1 MFRRMKKFILTLIVL
16 ALVVPSVSFAIQ
28 KFQRTGEIEKDK
40 TGGYSETQ
48 RDHHARRKKQMKEKT
63 GAGYYNGEYHSKSK
77 NFQPDEWQ
85 FVEPSHGGSSSSKKK
100 TRR

>member
-1 MFRRMKKFILTLIVL
+1 MFRRMKKIIIILATL

-28 KFQRTGEIEKDK
+28 KFERTGEIEKDK

-48 RDHHARRKKQMKEKT
+48 RDHHARRKKQIKKKT
-63 GAGYYNGEYHSKSK
+63 KAGYYNGEYHSKSK

-85 FVEPSHGGSSSSKKK
+85 FVDQAQGGSSSKKK
-100 TRR
+100 K